1 MLARRFFYFFLVI
14 ILLVTACQNET
25 QNSTSPS
32 TTTPQASQTPTNTTN
47 NPDTVLLD
55 KKENIKVGLSI
66 PEILTTD
73 ITGNNLTIGSRLDK
87 QGQLLMVYAPSCP
100 VCHATMP
107 RVATLYSGFFQ
118 QRNIPVIALS
128 VQPKAATE
136 FSVKEL
142 NIPFKVAVMP
152 DVDQKF
158 GCRVPDIP
166 TTIAL
171 GADGSIKGIWVGQ
184 LGSEQMTEII
194 KIFCPDCN
202 IQINQS

>member
-1 MLARRFFYFFLVI
+1 MLARRFFYFFL
-14 ILLVTACQNET
+14 LVVFLITACQNET
-25 QNSTSPS
+25 TSRPTNSETSP
-32 TTTPQASQTPTNTTN
+32 TPINTAN
-47 NPDTVLLD
+47 PANPDTVLLD
-55 KKENIKVGLSI
+55 KKENIKIGLSI

-73 ITGNNLTIGSRLDK
+73 ITGSNLTIASRLDK

-107 RVATLYSGFFQ
+107 RVATLYNGFFRE
-118 QRNIPVIALS
+118 RNIPVIALS

-136 FSVKEL
+136 FSIKEL

-152 DVDQKF
+152 DVDARF

-202 IQINQS
+202 IQINPS

>member
-1 MLARRFFYFFLVI
+1 MSARRFFYFFLVV
-14 ILLVTACQNET
+14 ILLATACQNEAT
-25 QNSTSPS
+25 TNPSTSIE
-32 TTTPQASQTPTNTTN
+32 ASQTPTNTTN

-73 ITGNNLTIGSRLDK
+73 IAGNNLTVGSRLDK

-107 RVATLYSGFFQ
+107 RVATLYNGFFHE
-118 QRNIPVIALS
+118 RNIPVIALS

-142 NIPFKVAVMP
+142 SIPFKVAVMP
-152 DVDQKF
+152 DVDARF
-158 GCRVPDIP
+158 GCRIPDIP

-202 IQINQS
+202 IQINPS